1 MTANMLSSKKS
12 SKPTKKR
19 EIQPKKRVS
28 APLFEE
34 VNVPEGEI
42 IEITKD
48 MIIGDVVL
56 AFPEV
61 MKPLQDVGIHCVGC
75 YASTYDTIEEGALK
89 HNMNPDKLCDTIN
102 QAIRKKHTK

>member
-1 MTANMLSSKKS
+1 MTADMTSSKKS
-12 SKPTKKR
+12 PKA
-19 EIQPKKRVS
+19 PKKKKILPRKRAS
-28 APLFEE
+28 TPLFEE
-34 VNVPEGEI
+34 VHVPEGEI

-75 YASTYDTIEEGALK
+75 YASTYDTIEEGAMK
-89 HNMNPDKLCDTIN
+89 HNMNPNKLCATIN
-102 QAIRKKHTK
+102 HAIRKKHTK